1 VSDSEKQANEMVG
14 RRHKVLAAAALWG
27 ACAWFLSLDVDFLIT
42 NLRNAPHW
50 LLQVFR
56 ALFMGVSVAIG
67 YAVYRKYLLEIRT
80 RGEKYAEIR
89 VQIRR
94 LLADLLTTP
103 DEDLI
108 RQLHRTTRHI
118 EQVLKRY
125 DPDAADLGGKLKS
138 QMGVKH
144 RPVCMRVSSRETLT
158 PTQSAQEALDTE
170 PGVEPPSAAGGNYR
184 ISSAATRIACRPVP
198 I

>member
-1 VSDSEKQANEMVG
+1 MVG
-14 RRHKVLAAAALWG
+14 RRNKVLAAAALWG

-42 NLRNAPHW
+42 NLRSAPHW

-56 ALFMGVSVAIG
+56 ALFMGVSVAVG
-67 YAVYRKYLLEIRT
+67 YVIYRKYLLERRT

-94 LLADLLTTP
+94 LLAYLLTSP

-108 RQLHRTTRHI
+108 RQLHCSLRTR

-125 DPDAADLGGKLKS
+125 GPAAAELGGEL
-138 QMGVKH
+138 
-144 RPVCMRVSSRETLT
+144 
-158 PTQSAQEALDTE
+158 
-170 PGVEPPSAAGGNYR
+170 
-184 ISSAATRIACRPVP
+184 
-198 I
+198 

>member
-1 VSDSEKQANEMVG
+1 MVG
-14 RRHKVLAAAALWG
+14 RRHKVLATAALWG

-42 NLRNAPHW
+42 NLRKCSA
-50 LLQVFR
+50 LAA

-67 YAVYRKYLLEIRT
+67 YVIYRKYLLEIRT

>member
-1 VSDSEKQANEMVG
+1 MVG
-14 RRHKVLAAAALWG
+14 RRNKVLAAAALWG

-42 NLRNAPHW
+42 NLRSAPHW

-56 ALFMGVSVAIG
+56 ALFMGVSVAVG
-67 YAVYRKYLLEIRT
+67 YVIYRKYLLEIRT

-108 RQLHRTTRHI
+108 RQLHRAIRHI

-125 DPDAADLGGKLKS
+125 DPEAADLGGKLKKPS
-138 QMGVKH
+138 V
-144 RPVCMRVSSRETLT
+144 RETQASLYESE
-158 PTQSAQEALDTE
+158 QS
-170 PGVEPPSAAGGNYR
+170 GN
-184 ISSAATRIACRPVP
+184 SSADAKRARSPRY
-198 I
+198 